1 MPRLYVKVVGIP
13 LSEDVD
19 NTAPRLMSVETIK
32 PTLADCD

>member
-1 MPRLYVKVVGIP
+1 MLRLYVKVVGIP

-19 NTAPRLMSVETIK
+19 ITAPRHIDVETIR

>member
-19 NTAPRLMSVETIK
+19 ITAPRHMGVETVR